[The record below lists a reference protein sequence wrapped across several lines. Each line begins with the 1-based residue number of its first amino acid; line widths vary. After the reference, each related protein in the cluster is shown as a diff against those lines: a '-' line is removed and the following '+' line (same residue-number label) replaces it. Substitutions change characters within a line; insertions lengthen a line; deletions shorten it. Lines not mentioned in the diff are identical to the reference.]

1 MVALIVLASCQKERD
16 NLSPSAEEIPSV
28 AGLQVNGHLQQTK
41 TFSSEVALKWQD
53 LQLNILRLPGSAN
66 PYGLNAVRY
75 FAYTG
80 IALYE
85 SVLPGMPSYQT
96 LYGQLTNMPQMPITE
111 PGKAY
116 HWPTSANAALAYMN
130 KHFYTT
136 SNTAAHF
143 LVSMDSLENALNN
156 QYQSEVNSAT
166 FQRSLAFGRTVAERV
181 FTWST
186 TDGALTPPPPYI
198 NAALPLWQ
206 PTAPNPTGV
215 VGPTWGNNRSF
226 VQGSAAG
233 AVPPSP
239 PVYSTDPN
247 SAYYA
252 MVKEVYDVWQNL
264 TEEQK

>member
-28 AGLQVNGHLQQTK
+28 AGLQVNGHLLQTK

-111 PGKAY
+111 PGKRNMF
-116 HWPTSANAALAYMN
+116 S
-130 KHFYTT
+130 
-136 SNTAAHF
+136 
-143 LVSMDSLENALNN
+143 
-156 QYQSEVNSAT
+156 
-166 FQRSLAFGRTVAERV
+166 
-181 FTWST
+181 
-186 TDGALTPPPPYI
+186 
-198 NAALPLWQ
+198 
-206 PTAPNPTGV
+206 
-215 VGPTWGNNRSF
+215 
-226 VQGSAAG
+226 
-233 AVPPSP
+233 
-239 PVYSTDPN
+239 
-247 SAYYA
+247 
-252 MVKEVYDVWQNL
+252 
-264 TEEQK
+264 